1 MAITNLQL
9 NVRANTARA
18 LTDFKRFSAN
28 LDNQFLVS
36 GLKLDVV
43 RSALSQIN
51 REFQKSIGEQGLIG
65 ASSLRAAQNQA
76 ALLTQVFKGFS
87 NEASLS
93 ISTQLGTALNNVAV
107 KAGGT
112 MKDVQRTLAATPF
125 ISKNLPEDLRQ
136 SLTTGI
142 LAFQRDFRRAGIG
155 DNFGGLAQQF
165 LSGKVM
171 GRDLVN
177 SGDPMSAFLGS
188 ELIKRAGGQGF
199 IDSPA
204 RRTELLMEI
213 VNDPQTIAKL
223 KEMAKRAAGFRIVLE
238 DLNTQLFN
246 TESGTFGSLR
256 KVIDRFGKQTT
267 MFDEVDK
274 LINQVFGP
282 SGLFKTLFSSI
293 KEIFGIGDPL
303 RPLIDAIQFMTGI
316 FAKITEYF
324 KSEQFKT
331 ILFLVKDTFQRVVE
345 FFTNVYNSVRQ
356 AIPDDAFARITGF
369 FKEIR
374 DQIASKNFDP
384 ANIISFIEG
393 IGKGVREYIQ
403 KIGKSIR
410 ERDDTKEMGFVA
422 EIGASLLTEVGKT
435 AIVLIKELFLALVDK
450 VPEIATAVLPSLNK
464 GINSLLTEAFGEVG
478 GKIVKFI
485 AGFLPGPLGAVA
497 RASAVGDVTGGGGN
511 MFSALAMG
519 AGALLGPSMLARMVT
534 RRGRLSTINSLANRA
549 EAFENRLN
557 RSLFLEG
564 VNPVSRSLRYRRQEN
579 LLTRVGG
586 FNPGFN
592 YGFDPY
598 RSRYTGTI
606 SLDQLNPYL
615 SGFLPNNPPVN
626 RRNPPGG
633 FWPFGRG
640 GGPRPPGGGGSGGG
654 GFWPFG
660 RGGGPRPSGGGPIVN
675 PLLVYDNHFMDRRS
689 MMQRLHERR
698 GYDYSRRG
706 YRQYSDPIG
715 PAPRPERGV
724 PIDWN
729 SGWAFAGLGQ
739 GYEGGHFDPYMRS
752 YASSFAERMPTPAE
766 RTRAINER
774 YMQRYGMRGRMAM
787 VRRNLPRLGRG
798 ALIGGALAGA
808 GALGLGIFGGP
819 GAQAAQSGSLEAAGS
834 VLSGGFEGAMLGATI
849 GSIVP
854 GIGTAAGAVIGG
866 VIGGV
871 APLMD
876 KGVRDKMAEFLD
888 SIGQGFRNTWNTFT
902 RGIGDLMNWAGKG
915 LENAFKGLVNGIVGF
930 LNAALSTATAIPRAI
945 TTMVQALYESAP
957 GWVKDRMPGAGSFI
971 QSAVDATSYQ
981 IPKPFYKGKNYAG
994 PTLALEER
1002 MSGRNAMVVND
1013 GEFVIPNNGLATL
1026 SNLVGQNLRNREVV
1040 TSSGGPTQ
1048 ININLTVQTSAF
1060 FADAEQI
1067 ARELKQPVITII
1079 DEAWKEYADVQNV
1092 MRSKVS

>member
-213 VNDPQTIAKL
+213 VNDPETIAKL

-356 AIPDDAFARITGF
+356 AIPDDAFTRITGF

-374 DQIASKNFDP
+374 DQITSKNFDP
-384 ANIISFIEG
+384 TNIISFIEG

-410 ERDDTKEMGFVA
+410 ERDDTREMGFVA

-435 AIVLIKELFLALVDK
+435 AIVLVKELFLTLVDK
-450 VPEIATAVLPSLNK
+450 VPEIATAVLPALNK

-519 AGALLGPSMLARMVT
+519 AGALLGPGALMGGAGLLRNIFTSRGRFGMLNALGNRAMGIETQFNRRLLLTDPFTGVNGFSPLSRGLIDPLSRRMRPSTPFASTIPDLFPQALGTQVQAYRERQSLMYGLSQGRNIPYSGIRPSVANVPITPTPGGILFPNVAIGGPQEAQFRRWATQGRQVNANAVSNIDYELPTFRRRDVISRYARRYGT
-534 RRGRLSTINSLANRA
+534 RATIRRGISDITPGLIRLPADALLGGFSGEESATP
-549 EAFENRLN
+549 
-557 RSLFLEG
+557 G
-564 VNPVSRSLRYRRQEN
+564 YYSRS
-579 LLTRVGG
+579 
-586 FNPGFN
+586 
-592 YGFDPY
+592 
-598 RSRYTGTI
+598 RSNVAAR
-606 SLDQLNPYL
+606 
-615 SGFLPNNPPVN
+615 FN
-626 RRNPPGG
+626 RRY
-633 FWPFGRG
+633 
-640 GGPRPPGGGGSGGG
+640 GSGGARAVL
-654 GFWPFG
+654 G
-660 RGGGPRPSGGGPIVN
+660 RG
-675 PLLVYDNHFMDRRS
+675 
-689 MMQRLHERR
+689 
-698 GYDYSRRG
+698 
-706 YRQYSDPIG
+706 
-715 PAPRPERGV
+715 
-724 PIDWN
+724 
-729 SGWAFAGLGQ
+729 
-739 GYEGGHFDPYMRS
+739 
-752 YASSFAERMPTPAE
+752 
-766 RTRAINER
+766 
-774 YMQRYGMRGRMAM
+774 
-787 VRRNLPRLGRG
+787 VRRFGRG

-888 SIGQGFRNTWNTFT
+888 SIGQGLRSTWNNFT
-902 RGIGDLMNWAGKG
+902 KGFSDLMDWAGKG
-915 LENAFKGLVNGIVGF
+915 LQNALKAMVNGFVGL
-930 LNAALSTATAIPRAI
+930 LNATLSAATALPRTIATVI
-945 TTMVQALYESAP
+945 QGIWEQAP
-957 GWVKDRMPGAGSFI
+957 GPVKDKLSGVGELLGA
-971 QSAVDATSYQ
+971 AVSVTSYQ
-981 IPKPFYKGKNYAG
+981 IPTINNKGLNFAG
-994 PTLALEER
+994 PALGLEAR
-1002 MSGRNAMVVND
+1002 MSGRQPLVVND
-1013 GEFVIPNNGLATL
+1013 GEFVIPSNGFATL
-1026 SNLVGQNLRNREVV
+1026 SSLVGQNLRNREVV

-1048 ININLTVQTSAF
+1048 INFNLTVQTSAF

>member
-384 ANIISFIEG
+384 TNIISFIEG

-435 AIVLIKELFLALVDK
+435 AIVLIKELFLTLVDK

-519 AGALLGPSMLARMVT
+519 TAAVFTPGVVQAGRRFAGRGFSAARGHMGGYAYPF
-534 RRGRLSTINSLANRA
+534 RGAYSW
-549 EAFENRLN
+549 
-557 RSLFLEG
+557 
-564 VNPVSRSLRYRRQEN
+564 
-579 LLTRVGG
+579 VGG
-586 FNPGFN
+586 GGGWPFGGGGGFWPFGRGPG
-592 YGFDPY
+592 GGGP
-598 RSRYTGTI
+598 TGGG
-606 SLDQLNPYL
+606 P
-615 SGFLPNNPPVN
+615 GGGGPFPG
-626 RRNPPGG
+626 GG

-675 PLLVYDNHFMDRRS
+675 PLSVYDNHFMGRRS
-689 MMQRLHERR
+689 MMQRFHERR

-752 YASSFAERMPTPAE
+752 YASGFAERMPTPAE
-766 RTRAINER
+766 RTRAINGR

-787 VRRNLPRLGRG
+787 MRRNLPRLGRG

-888 SIGQGFRNTWNTFT
+888 SIGQGLRSTWNNFT
-902 RGIGDLMNWAGKG
+902 KGFSDLMDWAGKG
-915 LENAFKGLVNGIVGF
+915 LQNALKAMVNGFVGL
-930 LNAALSTATAIPRAI
+930 LNATLSAATALPRTIATVI
-945 TTMVQALYESAP
+945 QGIWEQAP
-957 GWVKDRMPGAGSFI
+957 GPVKDKLSGVGELLGA
-971 QSAVDATSYQ
+971 AVSVTSYQ
-981 IPKPFYKGKNYAG
+981 IPTINNKGLNFAG
-994 PTLALEER
+994 PALGLEAR
-1002 MSGRNAMVVND
+1002 MSGRQPLVVND
-1013 GEFVIPNNGLATL
+1013 GEFVIPSNGFATL
-1026 SNLVGQNLRNREVV
+1026 SSLVGQNLRNREVV

-1060 FADAEQI
+1060 FADADQI

>member
-9 NVRANTARA
+9 NVRANTSRA

-125 ISKNLPEDLRQ
+125 ISANLSEDLRKN
-136 SLTTGI
+136 LTTGI

-204 RRTELLMEI
+204 RRTELLMDI
-213 VNDPQTIAKL
+213 VNDPETIAKL

-356 AIPDDAFARITGF
+356 AIPEDAFARITGF

-374 DQIASKNFDP
+374 DQITSKNFDP
-384 ANIISFIEG
+384 TNIISFIEG

-410 ERDDTKEMGFVA
+410 ERDDTEEMGFVA

-435 AIVLIKELFLALVDK
+435 AIVLIKELFATIIDK
-450 VPEIATAVLPSLNK
+450 APEIATAVLPALNK
-464 GINSLLTEAFGEVG
+464 GINSVLTEVFGQFKG
-478 GKIVKFI
+478 LAKI
-485 AGFLPGPLGAVA
+485 ALAMMPGPVGMVA
-497 RASAVGDVTGGGGN
+497 RASMITDATGGKGNLGLLGAAAPFLLAGGGGLGGGLGRLFTG
-511 MFSALAMG
+511 MGRGPLAM
-519 AGALLGPSMLARMVT
+519 R
-534 RRGRLSTINSLANRA
+534 
-549 EAFENRLN
+549 
-557 RSLFLEG
+557 
-564 VNPVSRSLRYRRQEN
+564 
-579 LLTRVGG
+579 
-586 FNPGFN
+586 
-592 YGFDPY
+592 
-598 RSRYTGTI
+598 
-606 SLDQLNPYL
+606 
-615 SGFLPNNPPVN
+615 
-626 RRNPPGG
+626 
-633 FWPFGRG
+633 
-640 GGPRPPGGGGSGGG
+640 
-654 GFWPFG
+654 
-660 RGGGPRPSGGGPIVN
+660 
-675 PLLVYDNHFMDRRS
+675 
-689 MMQRLHERR
+689 
-698 GYDYSRRG
+698 
-706 YRQYSDPIG
+706 
-715 PAPRPERGV
+715 
-724 PIDWN
+724 
-729 SGWAFAGLGQ
+729 
-739 GYEGGHFDPYMRS
+739 
-752 YASSFAERMPTPAE
+752 
-766 RTRAINER
+766 
-774 YMQRYGMRGRMAM
+774 
-787 VRRNLPRLGRG
+787 
-798 ALIGGALAGA
+798 
-808 GALGLGIFGGP
+808 ALGLGMMGLDPMTSLAMSFAPGILGQGVRTLGGINSARVGFMNSRLAAGLSSYGGSSLNVVRGLLSG
-819 GAQAAQSGSLEAAGS
+819 GAGNISSYGGSAVNLARNLFSTGANYTSRLGNNMSNFATSRSNAVQGFLRGQRSQFMAGFRPPFPNVAVGAGTTRAYNLGQFFRNAPANMSSSWNGFVNSISGMGNAVSSTARSSASSLASSSRTLGSGISSLGRGIARYSSATLLEIQRAARMFYLGASGSAVFTRGRPVVQAGMTFSKVAPIALAGGAVVGASQLLGRQVGGSAGRQIGGVGS
-834 VLSGGFEGAMLGATI
+834 VLGSGMTGAAIGATI
-849 GSIVP
+849 GSAIPV
-854 GIGTAAGAVIGG
+854 IGTAVGAVIGG
-866 VIGGV
+866 IIGGV

-876 KGVRDKMAEFLD
+876 KGIRQGVSEFVD
-888 SIGQGFRNTWNTFT
+888 SLSQGFRDIWGTFT

-945 TTMVQALYESAP
+945 TAMVQALYESAP

-981 IPKPFYKGKNYAG
+981 IPKPFFGGKNFAG

-1048 ININLTVQTSAF
+1048 ININMTVQTSAF
-1060 FADAEQI
+1060 FADADQI

>member
-213 VNDPQTIAKL
+213 VNDPETIAKL

-384 ANIISFIEG
+384 TNIISFIEG

-410 ERDDTKEMGFVA
+410 ERDDTKERGFVA

-435 AIVLIKELFLALVDK
+435 AIVLIKELFLTLVDK

-485 AGFLPGPLGAVA
+485 AGFLPGIGPLA

-519 AGALLGPSMLARMVT
+519 AGALLGPGALMGGAGLLRNIFTSRGRFGMLNALGNMAMGIETQFNRRLLLTDPMTGVNRFSPLSRGLIDPLSRRMRPSSYTALSSPFPERSILTSDVARFQRSNWVLQPQWLKDIVRPSTSRITAETSLFNNPEYGITSNLRFLRGSGQQLTLNERITRETSMLQSRLREARGGLT
-534 RRGRLSTINSLANRA
+534 GFRISPRA
-549 EAFENRLN
+549 AA
-557 RSLFLEG
+557 
-564 VNPVSRSLRYRRQEN
+564 
-579 LLTRVGG
+579 
-586 FNPGFN
+586 
-592 YGFDPY
+592 
-598 RSRYTGTI
+598 RSR
-606 SLDQLNPYL
+606 PKP
-615 SGFLPNNPPVN
+615 SGFANWSPEIDILGKVNNTLLEPELFFPEDGPMQARGIREREL
-626 RRNPPGG
+626 RR
-633 FWPFGRG
+633 
-640 GGPRPPGGGGSGGG
+640 
-654 GFWPFG
+654 
-660 RGGGPRPSGGGPIVN
+660 
-675 PLLVYDNHFMDRRS
+675 
-689 MMQRLHERR
+689 
-698 GYDYSRRG
+698 
-706 YRQYSDPIG
+706 
-715 PAPRPERGV
+715 
-724 PIDWN
+724 
-729 SGWAFAGLGQ
+729 
-739 GYEGGHFDPYMRS
+739 
-752 YASSFAERMPTPAE
+752 
-766 RTRAINER
+766 R
-774 YMQRYGMRGRMAM
+774 YLQRYGMRGRMAM
-787 VRRNLPRLGRG
+787 MRRNLPRLGKG

-834 VLSGGFEGAMLGATI
+834 ALSGGFEGVMLGATI

-888 SIGQGFRNTWNTFT
+888 SIGQGLRSTWNNFT
-902 RGIGDLMNWAGKG
+902 KGFSDLMDWAGKG
-915 LENAFKGLVNGIVGF
+915 LQNALKAMVNGFVGL
-930 LNAALSTATAIPRAI
+930 LNATLSAATALPRTIATVI
-945 TTMVQALYESAP
+945 QGIWEQAP
-957 GWVKDRMPGAGSFI
+957 GPVKDKLSGVGELLGA
-971 QSAVDATSYQ
+971 AVSVTSYQ
-981 IPKPFYKGKNYAG
+981 IPTINNKGLNFAG
-994 PTLALEER
+994 PALGLEAR
-1002 MSGRNAMVVND
+1002 MSGREPLVVND
-1013 GEFVIPNNGLATL
+1013 GEFVIPSNGFATL
-1026 SNLVGQNLRNREVV
+1026 SSLVGQNLRNREVV

-1048 ININLTVQTSAF
+1048 INFNLTVQTSAF